1 MAITV
6 WTEKERS
13 PASNTYWVSMSARHR
28 ASIQRHSERQDRLH
42 HWLSRIYILMMA
54 KRNTNEYNGHGK
66 RHARDK
72 LGDVTENRV
81 GKDILGGL
89 KEVSLGIFMLEPELW
104 KWG

>member
-1 MAITV
+1 
-6 WTEKERS
+6 
-13 PASNTYWVSMSARHR
+13 
-28 ASIQRHSERQDRLH
+28 
-42 HWLSRIYILMMA
+42 MMA

-89 KEVSLGIFMLEPELW
+89 KEVSLGIFMLELELW